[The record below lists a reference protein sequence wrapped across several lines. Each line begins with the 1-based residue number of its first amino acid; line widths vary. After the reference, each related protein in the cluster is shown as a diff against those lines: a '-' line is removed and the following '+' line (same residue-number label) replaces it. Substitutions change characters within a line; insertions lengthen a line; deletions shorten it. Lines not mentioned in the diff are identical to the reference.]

1 MMGSPKSWS
10 ASSRVRRTTAMRWA
24 RFCYKVLYAVSFLA
38 AMYAVLAHFRS
49 APPISSSDSDEEA
62 PPGLDSLVHNTTTI
76 VLSPITRAE
85 QEQRRWIEKPNSLC
99 FGLGNVTILTVT
111 IDLPKAYLVQLRRNR
126 LSYASIHGY
135 RYCEVSTTLESS
147 RPPAWTK
154 VKAMMLLLSFTDI
167 VVAMDADAII
177 RNNTIRIES
186 ILELEVYDLKDKDA
200 IYTNDFQQDR
210 QSEATPKS
218 FINTGVYIMRNTPWI
233 KGFLES
239 VHKFYQSSMFQK
251 NLERDEVML
260 YRMKNADEFNEHVAI
275 IPFRYMNSPV
285 TQDLDKYE
293 DGDFVAH
300 YAEEHS
306 PDKYRELA
314 SQLATMNV

>member
-1 MMGSPKSWS
+1 M
-10 ASSRVRRTTAMRWA
+10 
-24 RFCYKVLYAVSFLA
+24 
-38 AMYAVLAHFRS
+38 
-49 APPISSSDSDEEA
+49 
-62 PPGLDSLVHNTTTI
+62 
-76 VLSPITRAE
+76 
-85 QEQRRWIEKPNSLC
+85 
-99 FGLGNVTILTVT
+99 
-111 IDLPKAYLVQLRRNR
+111 
-126 LSYASIHGY
+126 SYASIHGY